1 MAVAV
6 LPVRIPCVTIVI
18 TIGCGYVQAL
28 FKAMRYFEEWGEWMH
43 LFDRDIR
50 FEAQS
55 AGIYN
60 GNISGDWSINGTP
73 NGGYLVA
80 IATAGLLQSS
90 HKNQTPVL
98 TANFISRCG
107 PGQADLSTWE
117 IACSKQFCRME
128 ARLIQ
133 QGREKMRMLATFA
146 DEIDNCLLRRYEQ
159 APPDMLPPE
168 ECVQFP
174 KIPGYT
180 LYDNADV
187 RLDPSCAGWMENRL
201 SPVSEIKGWFSF
213 KKPRPYDYCS
223 VALAADAFPPAVLAS
238 QGMVAWVP
246 TLEISINIRNVPRTR
261 WLKCRFVTRF
271 INCGL
276 LEEDGEIWD
285 EAGELVAISR
295 QIAQLR
301 QAVS

>member
-1 MAVAV
+1 MVFQLFRTYLNLFRTGV
-6 LPVRIPCVTIVI
+6 L
-18 TIGCGYVQAL
+18 
-28 FKAMRYFEEWGEWMH
+28 MH
-43 LFDRDIR
+43 LFDRDILL
-50 FEAQS
+50 AQQS
-55 AGIYN
+55 AGIFSGKIA
-60 GNISGDWSINGTP
+60 GNWSINGTP
-73 NGGYLVA
+73 NGGYLAAV
-80 IATAGLLQSS
+80 ATAGLLKSS
-90 HKNQTPVL
+90 PKQHTPVL

-107 PGQADLSTWE
+107 AGSADLSTWE
-117 IACSKQFCRME
+117 IAHSRQFCRME

-133 QGREKMRMLATFA
+133 KGREKMRMLATFA
-146 DEIDNCLLRRYEQ
+146 DEPEACLVKRYE
-159 APPDMLPPE
+159 ATPPDMPPPE
-168 ECVQFP
+168 KCVQFP
-174 KIPGYT
+174 KLSKYT

-213 KKPRPYDYCS
+213 RDAREFDICA

-246 TLEISINIRNVPRTR
+246 TLELSINIRNIPRTR
-261 WLKCRFVTRF
+261 WLKCRFRTRF

-276 LEEDGEIWD
+276 LEEDGDLWD
-285 EAGELVAISR
+285 ENGELVAISR